1 MRYSAKKEKWTPM
14 EIKGIHG
21 YFNDLRIDR
30 ASVPGWFHFWELQT
44 VTAMGRPA
52 GTSRT
57 YWSIS
62 TGRS

>member
-21 YFNDLRIDR
+21 YFSDLRIDR
-30 ASVPGWFHFWELQT
+30 ASVPGWFHFC
-44 VTAMGRPA
+44 PA

-62 TGRS
+62 MGRS